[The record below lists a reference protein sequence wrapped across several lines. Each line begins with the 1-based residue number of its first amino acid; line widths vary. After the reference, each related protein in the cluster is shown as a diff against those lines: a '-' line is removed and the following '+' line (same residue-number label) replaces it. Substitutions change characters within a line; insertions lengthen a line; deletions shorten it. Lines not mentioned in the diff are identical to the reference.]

1 MNRGYVKVW
10 RNIQDSGLLQNGP
23 VLQLFIYLLTSA
35 THKPIRRVVS
45 GVPVN
50 LDPGQ
55 VIFGRAYV
63 SGYLKLGERQ
73 VRTALEVLKKLEIV
87 TSKPTNRFTI
97 ITFLNWSS
105 YQSESREEG
114 QQTDQQATS
123 NRPATD
129 HITRIK
135 EHKNQER
142 INTYSASASP
152 HAVNAGEIDL
162 PLKGKKKALTG
173 KRKESFLRFWDAF
186 AFKKGKAE
194 AIDAWA
200 AIPVLTDTLVEQII
214 SAARREAEQRPS
226 LLAAG
231 RTPKWA
237 QGWLSGRR
245 WEDEDLET
253 KATGRVQTEE
263 ELNALAE
270 SLFTFEIPGAEK

>member
-1 MNRGYVKVW
+1 MNRGYIFLW
-10 RNIQDSGLLQNGP
+10 RKLLDSPLMQNP
-23 VLQLFIYLLTSA
+23 DVLQVWIWMLLKA
-35 THKPIRRVVS
+35 TYQPIDILVGNQIVH
-45 GVPVN
+45 
-50 LDPGQ
+50 LEPGQ
-55 VIFGRAYV
+55 LVFGRRRAATA
-63 SGYLKLGERQ
+63 LNTTEKRI
-73 VRTALEVLKKLEIV
+73 RHALEVLKKLEKV
-87 TSKPTNRFTI
+87 ASKTTNKFTI
-97 ITFLNWSS
+97 ITLLNWSS
-105 YQSESREEG
+105 YQNESSEEG
-114 QQTDQQATS
+114 QQKGQQKA
-123 NRPATD
+123 NKGPA
-129 HITRIK
+129 K
-135 EHKNQER
+135 GHKQELKNIRTER